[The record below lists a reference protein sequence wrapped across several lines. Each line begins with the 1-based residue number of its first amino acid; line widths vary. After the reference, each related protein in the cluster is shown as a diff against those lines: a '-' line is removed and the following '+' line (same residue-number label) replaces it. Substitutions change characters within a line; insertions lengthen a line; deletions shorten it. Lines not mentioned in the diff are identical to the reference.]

1 MPPPLALAT
10 LAGLLSSALFL
21 SLISGVPGVV
31 LLAYFVQLPVV
42 LAGLA
47 LGLAYSL
54 MAGAVA
60 AAVAGVVA
68 GIVAALIYAAV
79 QAGPAVLV
87 VRQALLSRDV
97 GGQVEWYP
105 PGQLLG
111 QLTVLAGAAIIVA
124 FVAFAGEPDGLEGV
138 IGAFLTAALADFG
151 AIAADSP
158 LPEEARGLV
167 ALFPGLMASSWLLMT
182 ALNGALAQHAARRM
196 QRNIRPSPDYTRL
209 ELPTWLWIGVALT
222 ALLSLLG
229 GTFGTIGG
237 SLLMVLAVPYFFL
250 GLAVAHA
257 LARGWQH
264 RRLTLFAF
272 YASVIVLGWPA
283 LLVVLLGFIEDWAG
297 LRKKFT

>member
-1 MPPPLALAT
+1 MSQPLALAA
-10 LAGLLSSALFL
+10 LAGLISSALFL
-21 SLISGVPGVV
+21 SLISGVPGIV
-31 LLAYFVQLPVV
+31 LLAYFVQLPVM

-54 MAGAVA
+54 MAGVVA
-60 AAVAGVVA
+60 ATVAGMVAGVVA
-68 GIVAALIYAAV
+68 AVTYAAV
-79 QAGPAVLV
+79 QAGPAVVV

-97 GGQVEWYP
+97 DGQVEWYP
-105 PGQLLG
+105 PGRLLG
-111 QLTVLAGAAIIVA
+111 QLTLFAAAAIVVA
-124 FVAFAGEPDGLEGV
+124 FIVFAGEPDGLAGV
-138 IGAFLTAALADFG
+138 IGAFLAAALAEFG

-158 LPEEARGLV
+158 LPEEARTLV

-182 ALNGALAQHAARRM
+182 ALNGVLAQHTARRM

-209 ELPTWLWIGVALT
+209 ELPTWLWIGVAVT
-222 ALLSLLG
+222 ALLSLFG
-229 GTFGTIGG
+229 GTLGMVGG

-257 LARGWQH
+257 VARRWQH

-283 LLVVLLGFIEDWAG
+283 LLVVLLGLVEDWAG
-297 LRKKFT
+297 LRKKLT